1 MNGSDPLDALLGT
14 PLTDIPDDGFSRRIA
29 NRIARSEHVSFG
41 LELVAAALSLAVLA
55 CFFPANAVTQAG
67 EAIVRELG
75 NSVPF
80 AIAVGVL
87 LLCQNLSR
95 MLTD

>member
-55 CFFPANAVTQAG
+55 CFFPPMRSRKPAKRSCASW
-67 EAIVRELG
+67 AIR
-75 NSVPF
+75 SRSR
-80 AIAVGVL
+80 IAVGVL